1 MNVGQ
6 ATARIEK
13 TRPEAPGADA
23 TAKFLELF
31 AAHHQRILSYI
42 FTLLPNEQDAQDVF
56 QKVSLVLWKKFD
68 AFDQDGDFM
77 AWACGVAY
85 YEVRNFLRVSAR
97 NRLQFC
103 DELMERLADERSE
116 REQDADRRLEILRE
130 CIKELPEGER
140 KLLMQAYGEG
150 RPIRELA
157 EKQGKAPQT
166 LYNRLNLIR
175 RKLFH
180 RVQSAL
186 AD

>member
-13 TRPEAPGADA
+13 TKPNVPDA
-23 TAKFLELF
+23 ESTAEFLKLF
-31 AAHHQRILSYI
+31 AAHQQRILSYI

-130 CIKELPEGER
+130 CIKELPESEQR
-140 KLLMQAYGEG
+140 LLMQAYGEG